1 MNTIIFNNEN
11 SFQVESYSKTT
22 NFDGVNV
29 YSNATATLVSYGADS
44 NALNGMVNQTITS
57 IKIVSNGNTIYE
69 ITDLNVEINSI
80 TEYLSGDHMSI
91 NLNMIFK

>member
-44 NALNGMVNQTITS
+44 NALNGMVN
-57 IKIVSNGNTIYE
+57 
-69 ITDLNVEINSI
+69 
-80 TEYLSGDHMSI
+80 
-91 NLNMIFK
+91 